1 MAEEHSHSTAIL
13 CPKCRMRVSDFSVD
27 HRLVVNRCSD
37 CQLSW
42 LDPGEFEIF
51 FGTQGV
57 EHGTMTVHEDRSQ
70 EGQPSDLW
78 CPRCQDSPL
87 RMVSLHRHWFWSCQD
102 CRGQLILDDQAKS
115 LRTYYASQRHARW
128 SPSDVP
134 RELNPS
140 TAIQT
145 QSSGI
150 DYQRKF
156 NVEMLGIPLA
166 ILTGALIEL
175 TGLRIL
181 LSFLSMPF
189 HELGHAAAS
198 WFAGIYALPL
208 PFFTS
213 WDEFRS
219 NSVIV
224 FFCTLWTVG
233 VAAAVRWR
241 SRVMTVLF
249 AVALLLQTRAT
260 FFVELERI
268 NEFRISFGCTG
279 EILFSALL
287 VSSFVYRFPPQL
299 RWDFWRFPV
308 GALGGVLFGA
318 VAMQWLQIR
327 KDPSRIPWGSAIPTD
342 ENDGDLSKL
351 RDLYHWS
358 EAQIF
363 SHYFFWIKLAF
374 AFVLM
379 HYLWNL
385 FSISAARKD
394 TFLKER

>member
-1 MAEEHSHSTAIL
+1 
-13 CPKCRMRVSDFSVD
+13 
-27 HRLVVNRCSD
+27 
-37 CQLSW
+37 
-42 LDPGEFEIF
+42 
-51 FGTQGV
+51 
-57 EHGTMTVHEDRSQ
+57 
-70 EGQPSDLW
+70 
-78 CPRCQDSPL
+78 
-87 RMVSLHRHWFWSCQD
+87 
-102 CRGQLILDDQAKS
+102 
-115 LRTYYASQRHARW
+115 
-128 SPSDVP
+128 VP